1 MKIKIHTT
9 PGGSVP
15 QKHRESLVGMIFEA
29 DLVRASAPKPNKD
42 GWAYQ
47 IDADHAFD
55 VLKAAGRKEAAQ
67 YYGNLNP
74 YPAMQSLHFC
84 VETDKAAVETKGMVK
99 GLGTTLGN
107 SPVKVETEAKVAYE
121 HAAIRT
127 DTTKTS
133 RSDENR
139 TFASRFEA
147 IEVD

>member
-15 QKHRESLVGMIFEA
+15 QKHRESLVGLIFEA

-74 YPAMQSLHFC
+74 YPAMQSLRFC
-84 VETDKAAVETKGMVK
+84 VETDKAA
-99 GLGTTLGN
+99 
-107 SPVKVETEAKVAYE
+107 VETEAKVAYE

-147 IEVD
+147 IEVEW

>member
-15 QKHRESLVGMIFEA
+15 QKHRESLVGLIFEA

-74 YPAMQSLHFC
+74 YPAMQSLRFC
-84 VETDKAAVETKGMVK
+84 VETNKAAVETEGMVK
-99 GLGTTLGN
+99 GLGTKPSQGR
-107 SPVKVETEAKVAYE
+107 TEAKVACE